1 MPGAPRP
8 EDVLVPGS
16 GNAPVPTIDAQ
27 GEWMQRTGLPYV
39 MQYHRALADKMGYPE
54 YTPTTNYRMVVKS
67 LADYN
72 GAIGIVTVD
81 GSGTELALDP
91 SVLGDYEEVLFHELA
106 HVVQNYTE
114 GNGARPS
121 WFIEGMADLAKNYW
135 RPGAKGLPAPSPS
148 EHYKETM
155 YAPAAYLLQY
165 IEINYGPNIVRDMN
179 VAGVKG
185 TSIDSFIMERT
196 GKTFDQLWEDMRNGV
211 CVAAQKSGYVD
222 DDVPDCYVK
231 HTMGGVICPILY
243 TLADASDTAFA
254 FLSDNFLVMKPQLVQ
269 GDATR
274 DAWEKFRDLANVI
287 FVIGFLIIVYSQI
300 TSAGLSNYGIKRL
313 LPKLIVVAILVNT
326 SYFVCQLAVDISNYL
341 GYALAQFFGQALLP
355 RVEDGQLVNN
365 PQVNGA
371 VGVLVAAV
379 LAAGLILYLTV
390 SMSVLVPAVFALVM
404 VVIILIARQA
414 LIVLLIVVSPIAF
427 AAYLLPNTE
436 KLLKSWWKMF
446 YALLMVFPIVGLIFG
461 ASKLV
466 SALLMPGM
474 PEDGGDLP
482 EDFDFTMAFIALG
495 AAALPFYAVPQVL
508 KGSLKATG
516 AIGAK
521 LEGMTNKAAG
531 SVSKHATENVKKK
544 YEGSHRAKM
553 REVRKKEKEVREA
566 QIKGGAY
573 EYSGKY
579 PLGKMRQARSRMYG
593 ALNDASITG
602 SAGEKIADAGA
613 YAASQQQA
621 SEVKEAKARIAMA
634 NLDDSQ
640 RLALL
645 KGETVKGANGH
656 AISGKGANAAA
667 IRMAAREGILDNG
680 DADNINALVD
690 QAQESLNATNGVDR
704 SELNHLAESIE
715 RSKNKPKWVQPGDT
729 VAMRQ
734 HGAGMT
740 MKDSKG
746 MMTQALKDNV
756 YGADTQ
762 ASTGRNEM
770 GTMRNH
776 IYDLRTEKGYAGSDN
791 EKYVNKFV
799 ANANTVK
806 NDPRLMNRA
815 GKQKQMIID
824 SASGYFPAPKK

>member
-27 GEWMQRTGLPYV
+27 GEWMQKTGLPYV

-67 LADYN
+67 LADYD

-91 SVLGDYEEVLFHELA
+91 SVLGDYEEVLFHELV

-211 CVAAQKSGYVD
+211 CVTAQKSGYVD

-436 KLLKSWWKMF
+436 RFLKSWWKMF
-446 YALLMVFPIVGLIFG
+446 YSLLMVFPIVGLIFG

-466 SALLMPGM
+466 SFLLMPEM
-474 PEDGGDLP
+474 PEEGVDLP
-482 EDFDFTMAFIALG
+482 DDFNYTMAFIAIG
-495 AAALPFYAVPQVL
+495 AATLPFLAVPSVL

-521 LEGMTNKAAG
+521 LEGAADKASGAAKSG
-531 SVSKHATENVKKK
+531 AAKNVKNR
-544 YEGSHRAKM
+544 YEGSRMAKI
-553 REVRKKEKEVREA
+553 REIRKKEKALRSA
-566 QIKGGAY
+566 QILGGTY
-573 EYSGKY
+573 QGKN
-579 PLGKMRQARSRMYG
+579 KIHRARSRMYSAINSSDRTG
-593 ALNDASITG
+593 AIGDRIASEGASATRQEEMEAVKQARARLSAANLND
-602 SAGEKIADAGA
+602 E
-613 YAASQQQA
+613 Q
-621 SEVKEAKARIAMA
+621 RMA
-634 NLDDSQ
+634 LI
-640 RLALL
+640 
-645 KGETVKGANGH
+645 KGESVKGVNGNT
-656 AISGKGANAAA
+656 ISGKGADALA
-667 IRMAAREGILDNG
+667 IRQAAREGVLDGG
-680 DADNINALVD
+680 DADNINALID
-690 QAQESLNATNGVDR
+690 QAGSLSVADGTQQK
-704 SELNHLAESIE
+704 ELTHLADSLES
-715 RSKNKPKWVQPGDT
+715 SKNKPKWVQPGDT

-734 HGAGMT
+734 HT
-740 MKDSKG
+740 KSTPMKTSSE
-746 MMTQALKDNV
+746 MMTQALHDNV
-756 YGADTQ
+756 YGQEAQVT
-762 ASTGRNEM
+762 TGRNEM
-770 GTMRNH
+770 GVMRNH
-776 IYDLRTEKGYAGSDN
+776 IDKLQKATGYSSSKEKTSVD
-791 EKYVNKFV
+791 KFISNAQAVV
-799 ANANTVK
+799 A
-806 NDPRLMNRA
+806 DERLLNRA
-815 GKQKQMIID
+815 GKQKRMIER
-824 SASGYFPAPKK
+824 SAVNDFDPKGK